1 MYDVYR
7 CQMDLLQYEYVRSER
22 EPTNESRRLV
32 GVGGGQMWLASQAEG
47 SVWLALQVEG
57 VGEPPTSRNDSLGV
71 NVAGQCRILEDL
83 MV

>member
-1 MYDVYR
+1 MRLVGGDGG
-7 CQMDLLQYEYVRSER
+7 QMEARRTPNDSLGVVEGRWR
-22 EPTNESRRLV
+22 PGEPTNESRRLV

-71 NVAGQCRILEDL
+71 NVA
-83 MV
+83 